1 MNDPAG
7 GCPPDRQ
14 RPPREG
20 RRLAGRCW
28 ALAILIGVAA
38 LSVAASRAS
47 AANLIDLG
55 TLGGPVS
62 IAYGI
67 NDVGQIVGTSAT
79 ASGTSHAFLWSN
91 GTMADLGSLGSMGPS
106 DGRGINNRGQ
116 VVGGTIDAN
125 NSQYHAFLWENG
137 TMRDLGTLPGYNL
150 SQAQAINDAGQVVG
164 FSGDPSMGGLG
175 HAFLWDNGTMR
186 DLGTLPGYDYSI
198 ALGINNAGRVVG
210 YSFTAPTQS
219 MPITSRAFLWDN
231 GTMSDLGTLP
241 EANDSEAFGLN
252 DRGAVVGDS
261 GNDSLDG
268 HGVLWQAGNVTDLGD
283 LGRPGTSAHA
293 INDAGQVVGGS
304 HNFESHVHAF
314 LWELGTMR
322 DLGTLGQ
329 FSVAY
334 GVNETGA
341 VVGQS
346 DVGNGELHAV
356 LWPPSVPIHDTA
368 TIGAQVSPT
377 SVIAGTPVTVAG
389 TVQNQGSQVETF
401 QVNVTAGG
409 VVVGTVSVS
418 LPSGASRELSFVWN
432 TSGVAP
438 GSYLV
443 VMETAPLAGETDLG
457 DNAFA
462 AGTLTIAPRPV
473 FAEASATPLATD
485 VEIRV
490 SFTCHGTDGTPP
502 YEYVWDFGDGGSAST
517 QTATHAYSE
526 AGSKTARC
534 TVTDREQQQ
543 ARAEIQVS
551 IAPALAIL
559 ATVNRMAVA
568 PAIPLTFSA
577 LTTGGTGAVTI
588 TWVFGDNSALAGT
601 TVTHAY
607 RDAGQYSVLVQGRD
621 EAGGT
626 VSANILVTIAD
637 LLVTGTSTASSAAPG
652 AAITFI
658 SVASGGSGAPYEY
671 LWDFGDGTP
680 KAAGPI
686 VTHAYAAVGHFT
698 PSVTVVDGS
707 GASHTTLLPMIAV
720 ENPPVII
727 LSSPP
732 YFAIGLSAA
741 IIVGAGVAGVLMVR
755 RRRRRKSWA
764 PRRR

>member
-1 MNDPAG
+1 SLSWPCRRPTYHVPRTGKAHQCPVIASVGPVVRRWPVWTHRRSSRFPNPRLSLKTRWLGRTQLRASVLLRLMRSPAFGRAIAMGCQASGRAVATLKSLRPNRIAPAGTLFAMNDPAG

-28 ALAILIGVAA
+28 ALTILIGVAA
-38 LSVAASRAS
+38 LSVAASRAP

-125 NSQYHAFLWENG
+125 NSHYHAFLWENG

-164 FSGDPSMGGLG
+164 LSGDPSMGGLG

-268 HGVLWQAGNVTDLGD
+268 H
-283 LGRPGTSAHA
+283 
-293 INDAGQVVGGS
+293 
-304 HNFESHVHAF
+304 
-314 LWELGTMR
+314 
-322 DLGTLGQ
+322 
-329 FSVAY
+329 
-334 GVNETGA
+334 
-341 VVGQS
+341 
-346 DVGNGELHAV
+346 AV
-356 LWPPSVPIHDTA
+356 LWPPSLPIHDTA
-368 TIGAQVSPT
+368 TIGAQITPT

-438 GSYLV
+438 GPYLD
-443 VMETAPLAGETDLG
+443 VMETARLAGETDLG

-462 AGTLTIAPRPV
+462 ACTLTSAPRP
-473 FAEASATPLATD
+473 
-485 VEIRV
+485 
-490 SFTCHGTDGTPP
+490 G
-502 YEYVWDFGDGGSAST
+502 
-517 QTATHAYSE
+517 
-526 AGSKTARC
+526 
-534 TVTDREQQQ
+534 
-543 ARAEIQVS
+543 
-551 IAPALAIL
+551 PA
-559 ATVNRMAVA
+559 
-568 PAIPLTFSA
+568 
-577 LTTGGTGAVTI
+577 
-588 TWVFGDNSALAGT
+588 
-601 TVTHAY
+601 
-607 RDAGQYSVLVQGRD
+607 
-621 EAGGT
+621 
-626 VSANILVTIAD
+626 
-637 LLVTGTSTASSAAPG
+637 
-652 AAITFI
+652 
-658 SVASGGSGAPYEY
+658 
-671 LWDFGDGTP
+671 
-680 KAAGPI
+680 
-686 VTHAYAAVGHFT
+686 
-698 PSVTVVDGS
+698 
-707 GASHTTLLPMIAV
+707 
-720 ENPPVII
+720 
-727 LSSPP
+727 
-732 YFAIGLSAA
+732 
-741 IIVGAGVAGVLMVR
+741 
-755 RRRRRKSWA
+755 
-764 PRRR
+764 

>member
-1 MNDPAG
+1 
-7 GCPPDRQ
+7 
-14 RPPREG
+14 PREG

-125 NSQYHAFLWENG
+125 NSQYHAFLWDNG
-137 TMRDLGTLPGYNL
+137 MMQDLGTLPGYNL
-150 SQAQAINDAGQVVG
+150 SQGQAINDAGQVVG

-241 EANDSEAFGLN
+241 EANDSEAFGIN
-252 DRGAVVGDS
+252 DRGAVVGES

-268 HGVLWQAGNVTDLGD
+268 RG
-283 LGRPGTSAHA
+283 
-293 INDAGQVVGGS
+293 
-304 HNFESHVHAF
+304 
-314 LWELGTMR
+314 
-322 DLGTLGQ
+322 
-329 FSVAY
+329 
-334 GVNETGA
+334 
-341 VVGQS
+341 
-346 DVGNGELHAV
+346 V
-356 LWPPSVPIHDTA
+356 LWPPSVPIPDTA

-438 GSYLV
+438 
-443 VMETAPLAGETDLG
+443 
-457 DNAFA
+457 
-462 AGTLTIAPRPV
+462 
-473 FAEASATPLATD
+473 
-485 VEIRV
+485 
-490 SFTCHGTDGTPP
+490 
-502 YEYVWDFGDGGSAST
+502 
-517 QTATHAYSE
+517 
-526 AGSKTARC
+526 
-534 TVTDREQQQ
+534 
-543 ARAEIQVS
+543 
-551 IAPALAIL
+551 
-559 ATVNRMAVA
+559 
-568 PAIPLTFSA
+568 
-577 LTTGGTGAVTI
+577 
-588 TWVFGDNSALAGT
+588 
-601 TVTHAY
+601 
-607 RDAGQYSVLVQGRD
+607 
-621 EAGGT
+621 
-626 VSANILVTIAD
+626 
-637 LLVTGTSTASSAAPG
+637 
-652 AAITFI
+652 
-658 SVASGGSGAPYEY
+658 
-671 LWDFGDGTP
+671 
-680 KAAGPI
+680 
-686 VTHAYAAVGHFT
+686 
-698 PSVTVVDGS
+698 
-707 GASHTTLLPMIAV
+707 
-720 ENPPVII
+720 
-727 LSSPP
+727 
-732 YFAIGLSAA
+732 
-741 IIVGAGVAGVLMVR
+741 
-755 RRRRRKSWA
+755 
-764 PRRR
+764 